1 MFDKKGKDITIYP
14 NPAKD
19 KLTVGFVKPADNVI
33 LQIIAA
39 DGKIVKTEKAGF
51 VQRNYEI
58 SIDKLTPGSY
68 ILHITTGNEKYT
80 IKFVKE

>member
-1 MFDKKGKDITIYP
+1 M
-14 NPAKD
+14 
-19 KLTVGFVKPADNVI
+19 
-33 LQIIAA
+33 
-39 DGKIVKTEKAGF
+39 KTEKAGF